1 MNDVRLE
8 RPAESN
14 GVEEE
19 PWRLLCV
26 DDEPNILSALRRL
39 LRPHGYQVTV
49 AGSGAEALGIMED
62 QVFDLVISD
71 MRMPEMDGAQFLE
84 QVKRRWPDSI
94 RLLLTGY
101 ADVTSTVDAINK
113 GEIYRYI
120 SKPWDDN
127 ELLLTVRQALERK
140 ALEREKLRLEAL
152 TERQNEEL
160 RDLNAN
166 LELKVMERTVE
177 LRKAHDKLKTSF
189 MTSIKVFANLIELR
203 GSNLAGHSRRVADL
217 ARKIGNR
224 MDLSP
229 ADAQDVFLAG
239 LLHDIGKIGLPDH
252 LLVKPVP
259 QMNGD
264 ELGMYRKHPIKG
276 EQSVMA
282 LEELRGAARIVR
294 HHHERFDGQGYPD
307 GLSGL
312 GIPLGARILSVAND
326 FDGLQIGSLSVR
338 RYSQE
343 DAKKL
348 IAEGKGKRYDPQVIE
363 AFLDIVGK
371 VEVRD
376 NGEIEVGVADLKPGM
391 ILSRDMVTRD
401 GVLLLAADYILD
413 ANLIRQIRDYASSES
428 IAMNIYVRTSGGSH
442 EKTAAR

>member
-1 MNDVRLE
+1 MNDPRQE
-8 RPAESN
+8 QTETSGADEA
-14 GVEEE
+14 
-19 PWRLLCV
+19 PWNLLCV

-39 LRPHGYQVTV
+39 LRPHGYQVTI
-49 AGSGAEALGIMED
+49 ANSGAEALAIMEE
-62 QVFDLVISD
+62 QAFDLVISD
-71 MRMPEMDGAQFLE
+71 MRMPEMDGARFLE
-84 QVKRRWPDSI
+84 QVKRRWPDTV

-127 ELLLTVRQALERK
+127 ELLLIVRQALERK
-140 ALEREKLRLEAL
+140 ALEREKVRLELL
-152 TERQNEEL
+152 TARQNEEL

-177 LRKAHDKLKTSF
+177 LRKAHDKVKTSF
-189 MTSIKVFANLIELR
+189 LTSIKVFANLIELR

-217 ARKIGNR
+217 GRKIANR
-224 MDLSP
+224 MELSP
-229 ADAQDVFLAG
+229 ADSQDVFLAG
-239 LLHDIGKIGLPDH
+239 LLHDIGKIGLPDL

-259 QMNGD
+259 QMTGE
-264 ELGMYRKHPIKG
+264 ELGLYRKHPIKG

-294 HHHERFDGQGYPD
+294 SHHERFDGQGYPD
-307 GLSGL
+307 GLMGDS
-312 GIPLGARILSVAND
+312 IPIGARILSVAND
-326 FDGLQIGSLSVR
+326 YDGLQIGSLSVR

-376 NGEIEVGVADLKPGM
+376 TGEIELGVADLKPGM
-391 ILSRDMVTRD
+391 ILSRDLLSRD

-413 ANLIRQIRDYASSES
+413 ANLIRQIRDYAASE
-428 IAMNIYVRTSGGSH
+428 NIVMRIHVRTSGGSH

>member
-1 MNDVRLE
+1 
-8 RPAESN
+8 
-14 GVEEE
+14 
-19 PWRLLCV
+19 
-26 DDEPNILSALRRL
+26 LRRL
-39 LRPHGYQVTV
+39 LRPHGYQVTI
-49 AGSGAEALGIMED
+49 AGSGAQALAIMEE
-62 QVFDLVISD
+62 QPFDLVISD

-84 QVKRRWPDSI
+84 QVKRRWPDTV

-120 SKPWDDN
+120 SKPWDDE
-127 ELLLTVRQALERK
+127 ELVQIVRQALERK
-140 ALEREKLRLEAL
+140 ALEREKVRLERL
-152 TERQNEEL
+152 TARQNEEL

-177 LRKAHDKLKTSF
+177 LRKAHDKVKTSF
-189 MTSIKVFANLIELR
+189 LTSIKVFANLIELR

-217 ARKIGNR
+217 ARKIANR
-224 MDLSP
+224 MGLSP
-229 ADAQDVFLAG
+229 AESQDVFLAG
-239 LLHDIGKIGLPDH
+239 LLHDIGKIGLPDL

-259 QMNGD
+259 QMTGD
-264 ELGMYRKHPIKG
+264 ELGLYRKHPIKG

-294 HHHERFDGQGYPD
+294 SHHERFDGQGYPD
-307 GLSGL
+307 GLVGTS
-312 GIPLGARILSVAND
+312 IPVGARILCVAND
-326 FDGLQIGSLSVR
+326 YDGLQIGSLSVR

-343 DAKKL
+343 DAKKI

-376 NGEIEVGVADLKPGM
+376 TGEIELAMADLKPGM
-391 ILSRDMVTRD
+391 ILSRDLVTRD

-413 ANLIRQIRDYASSES
+413 ANLVRQIREYAASENTVS
-428 IAMNIYVRTSGGSH
+428 HIHVRTSGGIH

>member
-1 MNDVRLE
+1 MNDLRQE
-8 RPAESN
+8 QPETSDAE
-14 GVEEE
+14 EA
-19 PWRLLCV
+19 PWNLLCV

-39 LRPHGYQVTV
+39 LRPHGYQVTIAV
-49 AGSGAEALGIMED
+49 SGAQALAIMEE
-62 QVFDLVISD
+62 QPFDLVISD

-84 QVKRRWPDSI
+84 QVKRRWPDTV

-120 SKPWDDN
+120 SKPWDDE
-127 ELLLTVRQALERK
+127 ELVQIVRQALERK
-140 ALEREKLRLEAL
+140 ALEREKVRLERL
-152 TERQNEEL
+152 TARQNEEL

-177 LRKAHDKLKTSF
+177 LRKAHDKVKTSF
-189 MTSIKVFANLIELR
+189 LTSIKVFANLIELR

-217 ARKIGNR
+217 ARKIANR
-224 MDLSP
+224 MGLSP
-229 ADAQDVFLAG
+229 AESQDVFLAG
-239 LLHDIGKIGLPDH
+239 LLHDIGKIGLPDL

-259 QMNGD
+259 QMTGD
-264 ELGMYRKHPIKG
+264 ELGLYRKHPIKG

-294 HHHERFDGQGYPD
+294 SHHERFDGQGYPD
-307 GLSGL
+307 GLVGTS
-312 GIPLGARILSVAND
+312 IPVGARILCVAND
-326 FDGLQIGSLSVR
+326 YDGLQIGSLSVR

-343 DAKKL
+343 DAKKI

-376 NGEIEVGVADLKPGM
+376 TGEIELAMADLKPGM
-391 ILSRDMVTRD
+391 ILSRDLVTRD

-413 ANLIRQIRDYASSES
+413 ANLVRQIREYAASENTVS
-428 IAMNIYVRTSGGSH
+428 HIHVRTSGGIH

>member
-1 MNDVRLE
+1 
-8 RPAESN
+8 
-14 GVEEE
+14 
-19 PWRLLCV
+19 
-26 DDEPNILSALRRL
+26 LRRL
-39 LRPHGYQVTV
+39 LRPHGYQVTI
-49 AGSGAEALGIMED
+49 ANSGAQALAVMEE
-62 QVFDLVISD
+62 QAFDLVISD

-84 QVKRRWPDSI
+84 QVKRRWPDTV

-127 ELLLTVRQALERK
+127 ELLLIVRQALERK
-140 ALEREKLRLEAL
+140 ALEREKVRLELL
-152 TERQNEEL
+152 TARQNEEL

-177 LRKAHDKLKTSF
+177 LRKAHDKVKTSF
-189 MTSIKVFANLIELR
+189 LTSIKVFANLIELR

-217 ARKIGNR
+217 ARKIANR
-224 MDLSP
+224 MALSP
-229 ADAQDVFLAG
+229 ADSQDVFLAG
-239 LLHDIGKIGLPDH
+239 LLHDIGKIGLPDL

-259 QMNGD
+259 QMTGE
-264 ELGMYRKHPIKG
+264 ELGLYRKHPVKG

-294 HHHERFDGQGYPD
+294 SHHERFDGQGYPD
-307 GLSGL
+307 GLMGDS
-312 GIPLGARILSVAND
+312 IPIGARILCVAND
-326 FDGLQIGSLSVR
+326 YDGLQIGSLSVR
-338 RYSQE
+338 RYTQE

-376 NGEIEVGVADLKPGM
+376 TGEIELGVADLKPGM
-391 ILSRDMVTRD
+391 ILSRDLLSRD

-413 ANLIRQIRDYASSES
+413 ANLIRQIRDYAASE
-428 IAMNIYVRTSGGSH
+428 NIVMHIHVRTSGGSH

>member
-1 MNDVRLE
+1 MNDPRQDQTE
-8 RPAESN
+8 TSGAE
-14 GVEEE
+14 EA
-19 PWRLLCV
+19 PWSLLCV

-39 LRPHGYQVTV
+39 LRPHGYQVTI
-49 AGSGAEALGIMED
+49 ANSGAEALAIMEE
-62 QVFDLVISD
+62 QAFDLVISD
-71 MRMPEMDGAQFLE
+71 MRMPEMDGARFLE
-84 QVKRRWPDSI
+84 QVKRRWPDTV

-127 ELLLTVRQALERK
+127 ELLLIVRQALERK
-140 ALEREKLRLEAL
+140 ALEREKVRLELL
-152 TERQNEEL
+152 TARQNEEL

-177 LRKAHDKLKTSF
+177 LRKAHDKVKTSF
-189 MTSIKVFANLIELR
+189 LTSIKVFANLIELR

-217 ARKIGNR
+217 GRKIANR
-224 MDLSP
+224 MELSP
-229 ADAQDVFLAG
+229 ADSQDVFLAG
-239 LLHDIGKIGLPDH
+239 LLHDIGKIGLPDL

-259 QMNGD
+259 QMTGE
-264 ELGMYRKHPIKG
+264 ELGLYRKHPIKG

-294 HHHERFDGQGYPD
+294 SHHERFDGQGYPD
-307 GLSGL
+307 GLMGDS
-312 GIPLGARILSVAND
+312 IPIGARILSVAND
-326 FDGLQIGSLSVR
+326 YDGLQIGSLSVR

-376 NGEIEVGVADLKPGM
+376 TGEIELGVADLKPGM
-391 ILSRDMVTRD
+391 ILSRDLLSRD

-413 ANLIRQIRDYASSES
+413 ANLIRQIRDYAASE
-428 IAMNIYVRTSGGSH
+428 NIVMRIHVRTSGGSH

>member
-8 RPAESN
+8 QTETSGAE
-14 GVEEE
+14 EA
-19 PWRLLCV
+19 PWNLLCV

-39 LRPHGYQVTV
+39 LRPHGYQVAI
-49 AGSGAEALGIMED
+49 AGSGAEALTIMEA
-62 QVFDLVISD
+62 QPFDLVISD

-84 QVKRRWPDSI
+84 QVKRRWPDTV

-127 ELLLTVRQALERK
+127 ELLLIVRQALERK
-140 ALEREKLRLEAL
+140 ALEREKVRLELL
-152 TERQNEEL
+152 TARQNEEL

-177 LRKAHDKLKTSF
+177 LRKAHDKVKTSF
-189 MTSIKVFANLIELR
+189 LTSIKVFANLIELR

-217 ARKIGNR
+217 ARKIANR
-224 MDLSP
+224 MGLSP
-229 ADAQDVFLAG
+229 AESQDVFLAG
-239 LLHDIGKIGLPDH
+239 LLHDIGKIGLPDL

-259 QMNGD
+259 QMTGD
-264 ELGMYRKHPIKG
+264 ELGLYRKHPVKG

-282 LEELRGAARIVR
+282 LEELRGAAKIVR
-294 HHHERFDGQGYPD
+294 SHHERFDGQGYPD
-307 GLSGL
+307 GLMGL
-312 GIPLGARILSVAND
+312 GIPIGARILCVAND
-326 FDGLQIGSLSVR
+326 YDGLQIGSLSVR
-338 RYSQE
+338 RYTQE

-363 AFLDIVGK
+363 AFLEIVGK

-376 NGEIEVGVADLKPGM
+376 TGEIELGVADLKPGM
-391 ILSRDMVTRD
+391 ILSRDLVTRD

-413 ANLIRQIRDYASSES
+413 ANLVRQIRDYAASE
-428 IAMNIYVRTSGGSH
+428 NIVMRIHVRTSGGSH
-442 EKTAAR
+442 EKTAAC

>member
-1 MNDVRLE
+1 MNDPRQE
-8 RPAESN
+8 QTAASGAE
-14 GVEEE
+14 EA
-19 PWRLLCV
+19 PWNLLCV

-39 LRPHGYQVTV
+39 LRPHGYQVTI
-49 AGSGAEALGIMED
+49 AGSGAEALAIMEK

-84 QVKRRWPDSI
+84 QVKRRWPDTV

-101 ADVTSTVDAINK
+101 ADITSTVDAINK

-127 ELLLTVRQALERK
+127 ELLVIVRQALERK
-140 ALEREKLRLEAL
+140 ALEREKIRLELL
-152 TERQNEEL
+152 TARQNEEL

-177 LRKAHDKLKTSF
+177 LRKAHDKVKTSF
-189 MTSIKVFANLIELR
+189 LTSIKVFANLIELR

-217 ARKIGNR
+217 ARKIANR
-224 MDLSP
+224 MELSP
-229 ADAQDVFLAG
+229 ADSQDVFLAG

-259 QMNGD
+259 QMTGE
-264 ELGMYRKHPIKG
+264 ELGLYRKHPIKG

-294 HHHERFDGQGYPD
+294 SHHERFDGQGYPD
-307 GLSGL
+307 GLMG
-312 GIPLGARILSVAND
+312 GAIPIGARILCVAND
-326 FDGLQIGSLSVR
+326 YDGLQIGSLSVR

-363 AFLDIVGK
+363 AFLEIVGK

-376 NGEIEVGVADLKPGM
+376 TGEIELGVADLKPGM
-391 ILSRDMVTRD
+391 ILSRDLVTRD

-413 ANLIRQIRDYASSES
+413 ANLVRQIRDYAASE
-428 IAMNIYVRTSGGSH
+428 NIVMRIHVRTSGGSH
-442 EKTAAR
+442 EKTAAC